1 MIFSDPFVIR
11 KVHASYVM
19 DFKFLLEKIL
29 SIEYEIFGDVK
40 LIDDELTKINSSWC
54 ETVHSDM
61 RHSDCYFHIV
71 KGEDEGYNYLP
82 ERMGLFTQKK
92 ATPFDLHIK
101 FKNTMDILAEKDN
114 NLKRDASNC
123 FKAVLGYP
131 VSMIIKF
138 WSII

>member
-1 MIFSDPFVIR
+1 M
-11 KVHASYVM
+11 HASYVM

-71 KGEDEGYNYLP
+71 KGEDEGYNYLA

-92 ATPFDLHIK
+92 PHYLTYIPNSKTLWTFW
-101 FKNTMDILAEKDN
+101 
-114 NLKRDASNC
+114 LK
-123 FKAVLGYP
+123 KT
-131 VSMIIKF
+131 II
-138 WSII
+138 